1 MKHLYLSLL
10 LLLSV
15 TFINAQSL
23 TVVEDYGGRSTSPY
37 FDAIGIVP
45 NASALSSALSSALEL
60 SPVPAA
66 LHQPPHVSQQD
77 ESFVL
82 PIRSKRLTP
91 GPVEPRVINAPG
103 LLPFFLIGDDELSR
117 NWLKERTNMLREMGA
132 FGLVVNVDS
141 MDRLNQLRQLAPE
154 ITLSP
159 TPGDDLAARLQLSHY
174 PVLITS
180 SSIGH

>member
-1 MKHLYLSLL
+1 MKHFCLSLL

-15 TFINAQSL
+15 TCINAQSL
-23 TVVEDYGGRSTSPY
+23 TVVGDYGGRSALHY

-45 NASALSSALSSALEL
+45 DTPAPASS
-60 SPVPAA
+60 
-66 LHQPPHVSQQD
+66 HQPAQVFRAD

-82 PIRSKRLTP
+82 PISSKRLTP
-91 GPVEPRVINAPG
+91 GPVTPRRINAPG

-117 NWLKERTNMLREMGA
+117 KWLKERSSMLRELGV

-141 MDRLNQLRQLAPE
+141 MDSLSQLRQLAPE
-154 ITLSP
+154 IILSP
-159 TPGDDLAARLQLSHY
+159 IPGDDLAARLQLSHY

-180 SSIGH
+180 SSIEQ